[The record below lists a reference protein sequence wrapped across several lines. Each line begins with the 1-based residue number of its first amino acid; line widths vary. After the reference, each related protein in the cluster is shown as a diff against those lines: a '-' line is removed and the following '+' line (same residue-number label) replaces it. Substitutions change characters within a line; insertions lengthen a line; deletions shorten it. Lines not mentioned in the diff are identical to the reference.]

1 MRNSYSCRAS
11 AITVSIPSQP
21 RPIRSS
27 EIFWQRNRVNSVLSE
42 SRQLRNLGKSSLT
55 PQNSSIKSQRQTT
68 KCDGDFGAN
77 GRKAFEILFSVAV
90 FLDAEVIH
98 RNKLDLIAERYLR
111 HCDGDCE
118 LKRAITDLGLVGIA
132 MSRQGLKEHLGSQ
145 IYWPIY
151 AVAPRSLR
159 FGLCVNEP
167 SSETS

>member
-1 MRNSYSCRAS
+1 
-11 AITVSIPSQP
+11 
-21 RPIRSS
+21 
-27 EIFWQRNRVNSVLSE
+27 VLSE

-68 KCDGDFGAN
+68 KCDGDFGAI
-77 GRKAFEILFSVAV
+77 GRKASEILFSVAV

-98 RNKLDLIAERYLR
+98 RNKLDPIA
-111 HCDGDCE
+111 DGDCE
-118 LKRAITDLGLVGIA
+118 LAITDLGLVGIA
-132 MSRQGLKEHLGSQ
+132 VSCQGLKEHLGSQ